1 MAESERKRSKVV
13 FEEEITTDNPD
24 GYANLK
30 LEIEGVSDEKIK
42 GLRKA
47 FVDFWNQ
54 IEKNIQE
61 ETSLLAK

>member
-13 FEEEITTDNPD
+13 FEEEITMDNPD

-42 GLRKA
+42 GLRKT

-54 IEKNIQE
+54 Q
-61 ETSLLAK
+61 L